1 MINRFL
7 GLGLVFL
14 VLITGCAKRPNLYT
28 SDEIMQEFEP
38 VYLNF
43 DYLSARGR
51 IVIEEA
57 SGKTTRGTINFRAKK
72 DSIIWF
78 SVTPGLGLEAF
89 RGAITKDKLR
99 IKDRLNGDDI
109 NMSFAE
115 VEDRFDL
122 KLSLDLLQNLIYAN
136 PPHEFS
142 YRDRLIRVGQY
153 FELTQ
158 VRDAVRYHSR
168 VSTRLGKVMELS
180 SASMSD
186 KGSLLANY
194 PTFEDVEGKAFPNKM
209 LLRLSYNTPEG
220 IHTALI
226 NLELTKIEFS
236 RTSLT
241 FPFQF

>member
-1 MINRFL
+1 MNRFF
-7 GLGLVFL
+7 GLGLVLFL
-14 VLITGCAKRPNLYT
+14 LLAGCVKKPNLYT

-38 VYLNF
+38 VYMDF

-57 SGKTTRGTINFRAKK
+57 SGKTTRGTVNFRAKK

-109 NMSFAE
+109 NMSFVE

-158 VRDAVRYHSR
+158 VRDGVRYHSR
-168 VSTRLGKVMELS
+168 VSTLLGKVQELS

-194 PTFEDVEGKAFPNKM
+194 PTFEDVDGQPFPNKM
-209 LLRLSYNTPEG
+209 LLRLSYNTPDG
-220 IHTALI
+220 VQTALI

>member
-1 MINRFL
+1 MISRFL
-7 GLGLVFL
+7 VLGLVFL
-14 VLITGCAKRPNLYT
+14 ALVTGCAKKPNLYT

-38 VYLNF
+38 VYLDF

-99 IKDRLNGDDI
+99 IKDRLNGEDI
-109 NMSFAE
+109 NMSFVE

-122 KLSLDLLQNLIYAN
+122 KLSLDLLQNIIYAN

-158 VRDAVRYHSR
+158 VRDGVRYHSR
-168 VSTRLGKVMELS
+168 VSTRFGKVQELS

-186 KGSLLANY
+186 KGSLLASY
-194 PTFEDVEGKAFPNKM
+194 PTFEDVEGQPFPNKM
-209 LLRLSYNTPEG
+209 LLRLSYNTAEG
-220 IHTALI
+220 IQTALI

>member
-7 GLGLVFL
+7 GLGLVLL
-14 VLITGCAKRPNLYT
+14 VLISGCAKKPNLYT

-78 SVTPGLGLEAF
+78 SITPGLGLEAF

-109 NMSFAE
+109 NMGFAE

-158 VRDAVRYHSR
+158 ARDGVRYHSR
-168 VSTRLGKVMELS
+168 VNTRLGKVQELNI
-180 SASMSD
+180 ASMSD
-186 KGSLLANY
+186 KGALLANY
-194 PTFEDVEGKAFPNKM
+194 PTLEDVEGQPFPNKM
-209 LLRLSYNTPEG
+209 LLRLSYNSPEG
-220 IHTALI
+220 IQTALI

-236 RTSLT
+236 KTSLT